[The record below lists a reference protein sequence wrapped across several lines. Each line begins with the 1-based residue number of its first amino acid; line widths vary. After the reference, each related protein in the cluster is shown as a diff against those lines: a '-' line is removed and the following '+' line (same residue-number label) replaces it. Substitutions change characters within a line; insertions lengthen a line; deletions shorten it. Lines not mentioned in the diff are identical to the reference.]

1 MALHVATTYTTLAT
15 YFWMLCEGAYLQLLL
30 MDAFRDDS
38 KRVRG
43 LLVVGWC
50 LPLIVVLP
58 YYLFFAEVIHWSQEE
73 GVYTVNEH
81 CWFLF
86 GDTHYFISV
95 PVVLVVIVNIMFLT
109 NVIKMLRTKL
119 RADAPLAP
127 QDRRNTAHTINRA
140 TLKQAKAA
148 VFLIPILGI
157 NYLLLPMRPEGED
170 TSIYLERLYDIVSAV
185 TTSFQGFF
193 VALLLCLTNSEVVSL
208 IKKRWNQYAA
218 SRNINISFT
227 RLVTQPFNS
236 RSDQISEV

>member
-1 MALHVATTYTTLAT
+1 M
-15 YFWMLCEGAYLQLLL
+15 G
-30 MDAFRDDS
+30 
-38 KRVRG
+38 
-43 LLVVGWC
+43 
-50 LPLIVVLP
+50 
-58 YYLFFAEVIHWSQEE
+58 
-73 GVYTVNEH
+73 
-81 CWFLF
+81 
-86 GDTHYFISV
+86 
-95 PVVLVVIVNIMFLT
+95 
-109 NVIKMLRTKL
+109 
-119 RADAPLAP
+119 
-127 QDRRNTAHTINRA
+127 RNTAHTINRA

-170 TSIYLERLYDIVSAV
+170 PSIYLERLYDIVSAV